1 MAYGVSCGVSR
12 EDGEGSIMVCGGPR
26 PCALNVA
33 RRRIRSHVRT
43 YLVSK
48 HARLPYASS
57 VHATC
62 RMPPVKRARRT
73 PFDGVAIELHLAGPS
88 RAQGLTKESKE
99 IVPNEN
105 SSAYK
110 HRSHDHIYESD
121 FGVRAG
127 LE

>member
-1 MAYGVSCGVSR
+1 MPDSPT
-12 EDGEGSIMVCGGPR
+12 PR
-26 PCALNVA
+26 PFTPRAG
-33 RRRIRSHVRT
+33 RR
-43 YLVSK
+43 
-48 HARLPYASS
+48 P
-57 VHATC
+57 C
-62 RMPPVKRARRT
+62 KRARRT